1 MNTMRLDIISLT
13 WCDTVLFS
21 SFRVSRRAKDFEQQ
35 LERLREVLVLDFSFS
50 LLKLCSVL
58 AGHPSVPAGEM
69 TRCSRVVYDWCHQSA
84 SGAFFQSL
92 PTTRTTLRWN
102 WKKNEIYWMKRCNI
116 HHCDAGISCI
126 IKDIVLGT
134 LQGTNRSFAPRR
146 TVYGAGCCEER
157 AGKHLLVQLNCF
169 YSALMGAAF
178 SCLRSLSNLFASKQ
192 RQWFH
197 FAFILCHGHRRSRS
211 IFQCLFPR
219 SQPPLLGEPR
229 MQMIRLN
236 VIWWSD
242 RVIRPPPST
251 PPPQR
256 QPEFGNIW
264 SCYVV
269 FTIVHGQL
277 ATSLLIQL
285 SCWKVC
291 MQVRTKPPPPRQMP
305 TSALPETWLLGLEC
319 GTWWIQHPDFSFDC
333 LSKALL
339 LRGQSD
345 SRGLERVILKT

>member
-1 MNTMRLDIISLT
+1 MRLDIISLT

-178 SCLRSLSNLFASKQ
+178 SCLRSLSNL
-192 RQWFH
+192 
-197 FAFILCHGHRRSRS
+197 LLRSRGNDS
-211 IFQCLFPR
+211 TLPSYCVMATGDHGAFFNAFFLVVNHR
-219 SQPPLLGEPR
+219 SLENRGCR
-229 MQMIRLN
+229 
-236 VIWWSD
+236 WSD
-242 RVIRPPPST
+242 WM
-251 PPPQR
+251 
-256 QPEFGNIW
+256 W
-264 SCYVV
+264 SDDLTV
-269 FTIVHGQL
+269 
-277 ATSLLIQL
+277 
-285 SCWKVC
+285 W
-291 MQVRTKPPPPRQMP
+291 
-305 TSALPETWLLGLEC
+305 
-319 GTWWIQHPDFSFDC
+319 
-333 LSKALL
+333 
-339 LRGQSD
+339 
-345 SRGLERVILKT
+345 